1 MKKQTPK
8 KSGGARKPCAIAIL
22 ALLALNIGAAALSHA
37 ADAPI
42 LSTQRIAIA
51 AQVGTDWRRG
61 TGFDT
66 GFESRPGVKLVPIYR
81 LYGPESGFSRGSIA
95 LSFPVQL
102 SFTQDRELQFGTYLS
117 IVLWDGAD
125 PR

>member
-1 MKKQTPK
+1 MKGK
-8 KSGGARKPCAIAIL
+8 KGKGKKGCLAFL
-22 ALLALNIGAAALSHA
+22 ALLSAFLAAPVMA

-61 TGFDT
+61 TDTDT
-66 GFESRPGVKLVPIYR
+66 GFESRPSVKLVPIYR
-81 LYGPESGFSRGSIA
+81 LYGPESGMARGSIA
-95 LSFPVQL
+95 LSFPVQW
-102 SFTQDRELQFGTYLS
+102 SFTRDHELQFGTYLS
-117 IVLWDGAD
+117 IVLFDGLD

>member
-1 MKKQTPK
+1 MKKKPQ

-22 ALLALNIGAAALSHA
+22 AVLAVTVLGSLAHA
-37 ADAPI
+37 ADTPI

-61 TGFDT
+61 TDTDT
-66 GFESRPGVKLVPIYR
+66 GFESRPSVKLVPIYR
-81 LYGPESGFSRGSIA
+81 LYGPESGFARGSVA
-95 LSFPVQL
+95 LSFPVQW
-102 SFTQDRELQFGTYLS
+102 SFTRDHELQFGTYLS
-117 IVLWDGAD
+117 IVLWDGMD